1 MMPNGDWYFG
11 NWIMGEFIK
20 GLARETWP
28 NGNFYVGSFNNK
40 AGKGRT
46 MEGYGEFTWKT
57 KNDKKYSGMWKD
69 GKMHGIGKMEWK
81 NGKVVYR

>member
-28 NGNFYVGSFNNK
+28 SGNSYVGSFNNRK
-40 AGKGRT
+40 
-46 MEGYGEFTWKT
+46 MDGYGEFTWKT
-57 KNDKKYSGMWKD
+57 KGGKKYSGMWKD
-69 GKMHGIGKMEWK
+69 GKMHGVGKMEW
-81 NGKVVYR
+81 NDGRMVYR